1 MNVEN
6 FITSLVDKYIS
17 IKKYKVHKKEIKE
30 INLIDHEKY
39 VKAKKKLLEIACK
52 MIVIGYKKDEIVKV
66 TDIPYPIIDKL
77 EYSIKNKNSIFN

>member
-6 FITSLVDKYIS
+6 FITSVVDKYIS
-17 IKKYKVHKKEIKE
+17 LKTYKVPKKE

-52 MIVIGYKKDEIVKV
+52 MIVIGYEKKEI
-66 TDIPYPIIDKL
+66 TNITGISNEKL
-77 EYSIKNKNSIFN
+77 KELESVFNTKIL

>member
-6 FITSLVDKYIS
+6 FITSVVDKYIS
-17 IKKYKVHKKEIKE
+17 LKKYKVPKKE

-52 MIVIGYKKDEIVKV
+52 MIVIGYEKKEI
-66 TDIPYPIIDKL
+66 TNITGISNEKL
-77 EYSIKNKNSIFN
+77 KELESVFNTKIL